1 MKTAT
6 VYSVYVSNIGCV
18 HTSSEYDTAR
28 RERAARREFNA
39 WASACRMKYGR
50 AAGESVALM
59 ADDEIIKEFTGRIE
73 KTSNL

>member
-1 MKTAT
+1 MKTTT

-18 HTSSEYDTAR
+18 HTSDGYDSAG

-39 WASACRMKYGR
+39 WASACRMKHGR
-50 AAGESVALM
+50 AAGESVTLV